1 MNESAKFPLR
11 IGAWRVDPL
20 ACEMA
25 RAGEESVRVEARTM
39 RLLLHLASRAGE
51 VVSIDE
57 LLDRVWTGVIVTP
70 DSVYQAITSLR
81 RQLGDDPKRP
91 AYIATVPR
99 LGYRLIAAIGPWADE
114 DDIAPA
120 ATASLSSA
128 ALKVVAVVAPDSSK
142 RSRRAIALVAAA
154 ALVLALAW
162 LTLGRGP
169 RDAAADAAPAHPALQ
184 TIGVLPFLDLTEGM
198 VQEEFADGITEELIG
213 KLSKIPGVRVPA
225 PTASFYLKDKQLA
238 VAEVGRQLGVVY
250 VLDGSVRKS
259 GSTLRV
265 AARLMRADDGY
276 VLWSE
281 TYDRPA
287 GDLLMIQDD
296 IATEVQ
302 KALTQ
307 TLR

>member
-11 IGAWRVDPL
+11 IGAWRVDAL
-20 ACEMA
+20 
-25 RAGEESVRVEARTM
+25 AGEISRSGGEPVRLEARTL
-39 RLLLHLASRAGE
+39 RLLLHLAARAGE

-57 LLDRVWTGVIVTP
+57 LLDRVWAGVIVTP
-70 DSVYQAITSLR
+70 DSVYQAVTSLR

-99 LGYRLIAAIGPWADE
+99 LGYRMIAAVGPWTDDAAEPAETTPQASAAVAPGPAKPARRWIALAAGIALIAILGMAWLFSNRH
-114 DDIAPA
+114 PA
-120 ATASLSSA
+120 GEA
-128 ALKVVAVVAPDSSK
+128 
-142 RSRRAIALVAAA
+142 VAAH
-154 ALVLALAW
+154 
-162 LTLGRGP
+162 
-169 RDAAADAAPAHPALQ
+169 AAPPS
-184 TIGVLPFLDLTEGM
+184 IGVLPFLDLTEGM

-225 PTASFYLKDKQLA
+225 PTASFYLKGKQLA
-238 VAEVGRQLGVVY
+238 VADVGRQLGVVY

-259 GSTLRV
+259 ASTLRV

-287 GDLLMIQDD
+287 DDLLMIQDD

-307 TLR
+307 ALR

>member
-11 IGAWRVDPL
+11 IGAWRVDAL
-20 ACEMA
+20 AGEIS
-25 RAGEESVRVEARTM
+25 RAGGEPVRLEARTM

-57 LLDRVWTGVIVTP
+57 LLDRVWAGVIVTP
-70 DSVYQAITSLR
+70 DSVYQAVTSLR

-99 LGYRLIAAIGPWADE
+99 LGYRMIAAVGPWM
-114 DDIAPA
+114 DDGAESAAVIAPA
-120 ATASLSSA
+120 AAKPARRWIALAAFA
-128 ALKVVAVVAPDSSK
+128 ALSVVLGA
-142 RSRRAIALVAAA
+142 
-154 ALVLALAW
+154 AW
-162 LTLGRGP
+162 LFANRHP
-169 RDAAADAAPAHPALQ
+169 AADAVAAHSAPPS
-184 TIGVLPFLDLTEGM
+184 IGVLPFLDLTEGM
-198 VQEEFADGITEELIG
+198 HEEEFADGITEELIG
-213 KLSKIPGVRVPA
+213 KLSKIPGLRVPA
-225 PTASFYLKDKQLA
+225 PTASFYLKGKQLA

-259 GSTLRV
+259 ASTLRV

-281 TYDRPA
+281 TYDRPTD
-287 GDLLMIQDD
+287 DLLMIQDD
-296 IATEVQ
+296 IAGEVQ
-302 KALTQ
+302 KALAK

>member
-11 IGAWRVDPL
+11 IGAWRVDAL
-20 ACEMA
+20 AGEIS
-25 RAGEESVRVEARTM
+25 RAGSEPVRLEARTM

-57 LLDRVWTGVIVTP
+57 LLDRVWAGVIVTP
-70 DSVYQAITSLR
+70 DSVYQAVTSLR

-99 LGYRLIAAIGPWADE
+99 LGYRMIAAVGAWTE
-114 DDIAPA
+114 DDAESTETTPKMFPAVAPDLTKPA
-120 ATASLSSA
+120 RRWIPLA
-128 ALKVVAVVAPDSSK
+128 AVVALIVILGTVWLFANRHP
-142 RSRRAIALVAAA
+142 AGETVA
-154 ALVLALAW
+154 
-162 LTLGRGP
+162 
-169 RDAAADAAPAHPALQ
+169 AHPAPPS
-184 TIGVLPFLDLTEGM
+184 IGVLPFLDLTEGM

-225 PTASFYLKDKQLA
+225 PTASFYLKGKQLA
-238 VAEVGRQLGVVY
+238 VADVGRQLGVVY

-259 GSTLRV
+259 ASTLRV

-281 TYDRPA
+281 TYDRPTD
-287 GDLLMIQDD
+287 DLLMIQDD
-296 IATEVQ
+296 IASEVQ
-302 KALTQ
+302 KALAK

>member
-11 IGAWRVDPL
+11 IGAWRVDAL
-20 ACEMA
+20 AGEIA
-25 RAGEESVRVEARTM
+25 RAGSEPVRLEARTM

-57 LLDRVWTGVIVTP
+57 LLDRVWAGVIVTP
-70 DSVYQAITSLR
+70 DSVYQAVTSLR

-99 LGYRLIAAIGPWADE
+99 LGYRMIAAVGPWT
-114 DDIAPA
+114 DDDSESAEAAPK
-120 ATASLSSA
+120 AS
-128 ALKVVAVVAPDSSK
+128 AVVAHDPAK
-142 RSRRAIALVAAA
+142 PGRRWIPLAAVAA
-154 ALVLALAW
+154 LILILGTAW
-162 LTLGRGP
+162 LFANRHPAG
-169 RDAAADAAPAHPALQ
+169 DAVAAHPAPLS
-184 TIGVLPFLDLTEGM
+184 IGVLPFLDLTEGM

-225 PTASFYLKDKQLA
+225 PTASFYLKGKQLA
-238 VAEVGRQLGVVY
+238 VADVGRQLGVVY

-259 GSTLRV
+259 ASTLRV

-281 TYDRPA
+281 TYDRPTD
-287 GDLLMIQDD
+287 DLLMIQDD
-296 IATEVQ
+296 IASEVQ
-302 KALTQ
+302 KALAK
-307 TLR
+307 TLH

>member
-11 IGAWRVDPL
+11 IGAWRVDAL
-20 ACEMA
+20 AGEIA
-25 RAGEESVRVEARTM
+25 RAGSEPVRLEARTM

-57 LLDRVWTGVIVTP
+57 LLDRVWAGVIVTP
-70 DSVYQAITSLR
+70 DSVYQAVTSLR

-99 LGYRLIAAIGPWADE
+99 LGYRMIAAVEPWAD
-114 DDIAPA
+114 DADAAAPPSYADEVPTNA
-120 ATASLSSA
+120 AAPGPA
-128 ALKVVAVVAPDSSK
+128 RRRRWMALA
-142 RSRRAIALVAAA
+142 AAA
-154 ALVLALAW
+154 ALLVL
-162 LTLGRGP
+162 LGAAGRFAMRP
-169 RDAAADAAPAHPALQ
+169 PAAAGAAHPAPLSV
-184 TIGVLPFLDLTEGM
+184 GVLPFLDLTEGM

-213 KLSKIPGVRVPA
+213 RLSKMPGVRVPA
-225 PTASFYLKDKQLA
+225 PTASFYLKGKQLA

-259 GSTLRV
+259 ASTLRV

-276 VLWSE
+276 VLWSD

-287 GDLLMIQDD
+287 DDLLMIQDD
-296 IATEVQ
+296 IAGEVQ
-302 KALTQ
+302 KALAN
-307 TLR
+307 LALNPVR

>member
-1 MNESAKFPLR
+1 MR

-20 ACEMA
+20 AGEMS
-25 RAGEESVRVEARTM
+25 RAGGETIRVEARTM

-57 LLDRVWTGVIVTP
+57 LLDRVWAGVIVTP

-81 RQLGDDPKRP
+81 RLLGDDPKRP
-91 AYIATVPR
+91 TYIATVPR
-99 LGYRLIAAIGPWADE
+99 LGYRMIAAVGLWTEE
-114 DDIAPA
+114 DDAAPAEAPRQTNEAAPA
-120 ATASLSSA
+120 AA
-128 ALKVVAVVAPDSSK
+128 APDSPP
-142 RSRRAIALVAAA
+142 RPGRLFPLAAAA
-154 ALVLALAW
+154 ALLLAAVAGWMAW
-162 LTLGRGP
+162 SHRAAN
-169 RDAAADAAPAHPALQ
+169 AAAQAHPAPQ
-184 TIGVLPFLDLTEGM
+184 SIGVLPFLDLTEGM

-213 KLSKIPGVRVPA
+213 KLSKIPGLRVPA
-225 PTASFYLKDKQLA
+225 PTASFYLKGKQLA
-238 VAEVGRQLGVVY
+238 VADVGKQLGVVY

-259 GSTLRV
+259 GATLRV

-281 TYDRPA
+281 AYDRPTD
-287 GDLLMIQDD
+287 DLLMIQDD

-302 KALTQ
+302 KSLAK

>member
-1 MNESAKFPLR
+1 MR

-20 ACEMA
+20 AGEMS
-25 RAGEESVRVEARTM
+25 RAGGETIRVEARTM

-57 LLDRVWTGVIVTP
+57 LLDRVWAGVIVTP

-81 RQLGDDPKRP
+81 RLLGDDPKRP
-91 AYIATVPR
+91 TYIATVPR
-99 LGYRLIAAIGPWADE
+99 LGYRMIAAVGLWTEE
-114 DDIAPA
+114 DDAAPAEAPRQTNEAAPA
-120 ATASLSSA
+120 AA
-128 ALKVVAVVAPDSSK
+128 APDSPP
-142 RSRRAIALVAAA
+142 RPGRLFPLAAAA
-154 ALVLALAW
+154 ALLL
-162 LTLGRGP
+162 
-169 RDAAADAAPAHPALQ
+169 AAAAGWMAWSHRPANAAAQAHPAPQ
-184 TIGVLPFLDLTEGM
+184 SIGVLPFLDLTEGM

-213 KLSKIPGVRVPA
+213 KLSKIPGLRVPA
-225 PTASFYLKDKQLA
+225 PTASFYLKGKQLA
-238 VAEVGRQLGVVY
+238 VADVGKQLGVVY

-259 GSTLRV
+259 GATLRV

-281 TYDRPA
+281 AYDRPTD
-287 GDLLMIQDD
+287 DLLMIQDD

-302 KALTQ
+302 KSLAK